1 MYITSPEPLR
11 RLCAQAQTEGR
22 LAIDLEFIRENTY
35 APQLALIQIAV
46 SDACAIVDPLS
57 VDDLSPLVETLTAPG
72 VLKVLHAAGQDVEV
86 LHWHTGSLAEPI
98 FDTQIAASMVGLGEQ
113 LSYGR
118 LVDILLGVSLT
129 KGESYSDWLRRPL
142 LPSQTQYA
150 LDDVRYLLPLHDRLA
165 KRLDGMGRAA
175 WAADECRKFTDPA
188 LYERDPRTLYR
199 RIRNGKS
206 LSPQGLATLRE
217 LAAWRDEEAQR
228 RNRPHGRV
236 LSNEILVDLARRAPQ
251 THADLQRLRG
261 LPQRELER
269 SADALLAAVQR
280 GLAVPEADQ
289 PQAENRDHRLTPSEE
304 LTVKFLDASLKA
316 LCQREKLP
324 PSFIANRSDLETL
337 VRRYRKGRLATEGSP
352 VLEGWR
358 GELVGKDLLAVLEG
372 RLSLHLHPKTGKVT
386 FTARHRRAQSPP
398 PAAGARERGQVVRP
412 ASDV

>member
-1 MYITSPEPLR
+1 MYIESSELLR
-11 RLCAQAQTEGR
+11 RLCAQARTEGR

-35 APQLALIQIAV
+35 VPQLALIQIAV
-46 SDACAIVDPLS
+46 RDACAIVDPLT
-57 VDDLSPLVETLTAPG
+57 VDDLSPLIEVLTDTD

-86 LHWHTGSLAEPI
+86 LHWHTGMLTQPI

-118 LVDILLGVSLT
+118 LVDALLSVSLT

-142 LPSQTQYA
+142 LPSQTKYA
-150 LDDVRYLLPLHDRLA
+150 LDDVRYLLPMHDQLS
-165 KRLDGMGRAA
+165 KRLNAMGRAA
-175 WAADECRKFTDPA
+175 WAADECRKYTDPA

-199 RIRNGKS
+199 RIRNGKN
-206 LSPQGLATLRE
+206 LSPQGLALLRE
-217 LAAWRDEEAQR
+217 LAAWRDDEARQ

-251 THADLQRLRG
+251 TRDDLQRLRG

-269 SADALLAAVQR
+269 SADALLMTVQR
-280 GLAVPEADQ
+280 GLEVPEADQ
-289 PQAENRDHRLTPSEE
+289 PQPENRDHRLTPSEE

-324 PSFIANRSDLETL
+324 ASFIANRNDLETL
-337 VRRYRKGRLATEGSP
+337 VRRYRKDRLPTEGSP

-358 GELVGKDLLAVLEG
+358 GELVGRELLAVLEG

-386 FTARHRRAQSPP
+386 FTARHCR
-398 PAAGARERGQVVRP
+398 
-412 ASDV
+412 

>member
-1 MYITSPEPLR
+1 MYIESSEPLR
-11 RLCAQAQTEGR
+11 RLCAQARTEGR

-35 APQLALIQIAV
+35 VPQLALIQIAV
-46 SDACAIVDPLS
+46 RDTCAIVDPLT
-57 VDDLSPLVETLTAPG
+57 VDDLSPLIEVLTDTD

-86 LHWHTGSLAEPI
+86 LHWHTGMLTQPI

-118 LVDILLGVSLT
+118 LVDALLSVSLT

-142 LPSQTQYA
+142 LPSQTKYA
-150 LDDVRYLLPLHDRLA
+150 LDDVRYLLPMHDQLSKHLNA
-165 KRLDGMGRAA
+165 MGRAA
-175 WAADECRKFTDPA
+175 WAAAECRKYTDPA

-199 RIRNGKS
+199 RIRNGKN
-206 LSPQGLATLRE
+206 LSPQGLALLRE
-217 LAAWRDEEAQR
+217 LAAWRDDEARQ

-251 THADLQRLRG
+251 TRDDLQRLRG

-269 SADALLAAVQR
+269 SADALLMTVQR
-280 GLAVPEADQ
+280 GLEVPEADQ
-289 PQAENRDHRLTPSEE
+289 PQPENRDHRLTPSEE

-324 PSFIANRSDLETL
+324 ASFIANRNDLETL
-337 VRRYRKGRLATEGSP
+337 VRRYRKDRLPTEGSP

-358 GELVGKDLLAVLEG
+358 GELVGRELLAVLEG

-386 FTARHRRAQSPP
+386 FTARHCR
-398 PAAGARERGQVVRP
+398 
-412 ASDV
+412 

>member
-1 MYITSPEPLR
+1 MYIESPEPLH
-11 RLCAQAQTEGR
+11 RLCAQARTEER

-46 SDACAIVDPLS
+46 RDTCAIVDPLT
-57 VDDLSPLVETLTAPG
+57 VDDLSPLVEVLTDTG

-86 LHWHTGSLAEPI
+86 LHWHTGKLAGPV
-98 FDTQIAASMVGLGEQ
+98 FDTQIAASMAGLGEQ

-118 LVDILLGVSLT
+118 LVDALLDVSLT

-142 LPSQTQYA
+142 LPSQTKYA
-150 LDDVRYLLPLHDRLA
+150 LDDVRYLLPMHDRLS
-165 KRLDGMGRAA
+165 KRLNAMGRAA

-199 RIRNGKS
+199 RIRNGKN
-206 LSPQGLATLRE
+206 LSPQGLAILRE
-217 LAAWRDEEAQR
+217 LAAWRDEEARQ

-251 THADLQRLRG
+251 TRDDLQRLRG

-269 SADALLAAVQR
+269 STDAILAAVQR

-289 PQAENRDHRLTPSEE
+289 PQPENRDHRLTPSEE

-324 PSFIANRSDLETL
+324 ASFIANRNDLETL
-337 VRRYRKGRLATEGSP
+337 VRRYRKDRLPTEGSP

-358 GELVGKDLLAVLEG
+358 GELVGRELLAVLEG
-372 RLSLHLHPKTGKVT
+372 QLSLYLHPKTGKIT
-386 FTARHRRAQSPP
+386 FTDRHRHARA
-398 PAAGARERGQVVRP
+398 
-412 ASDV
+412 

>member
-1 MYITSPEPLR
+1 MYIESSEPLR
-11 RLCAQAQTEGR
+11 RLCAQARTEGR

-35 APQLALIQIAV
+35 VPQLALVQIAV
-46 SDACAIVDPLS
+46 RDTCAIVDPLT
-57 VDDLSPLVETLTAPG
+57 VDDLSPLMEVLTDTD

-86 LHWHTGSLAEPI
+86 LHWHTGMLAQPI

-118 LVDILLGVSLT
+118 LVDALLSVSLT

-142 LPSQTQYA
+142 LPSQTKYA
-150 LDDVRYLLPLHDRLA
+150 LDDVRYLLPMHDQLS
-165 KRLDGMGRAA
+165 KRLNAMGRAA
-175 WAADECRKFTDPA
+175 WAADECRKYTDPA

-199 RIRNGKS
+199 RIRNGKN
-206 LSPQGLATLRE
+206 LSPQGLAILRE
-217 LAAWRDEEAQR
+217 LAAWRDDEARQ

-251 THADLQRLRG
+251 TRNDLQRLRG

-269 SADALLAAVQR
+269 SADALLMTVQR
-280 GLAVPEADQ
+280 GFEVPEADQ
-289 PQAENRDHRLTPSEE
+289 PQPENRDHRLTPSEE

-324 PSFIANRSDLETL
+324 ASFIANRNDLETL
-337 VRRYRKGRLATEGSP
+337 VRRYRKDRLPTEGSP

-358 GELVGKDLLAVLEG
+358 GELVGRELLAVLEG

-386 FTARHRRAQSPP
+386 FTARHCR
-398 PAAGARERGQVVRP
+398 
-412 ASDV
+412 

>member
-35 APQLALIQIAV
+35 VPQLALVQIAV
-46 SDACAIVDPLS
+46 SDTCAIVDPLA
-57 VDDLSPLVETLTAPG
+57 VDDLSPLVEVLTDPG
-72 VLKVLHAAGQDVEV
+72 IFKVLHAAGQDVEV
-86 LHWHTGSLAEPI
+86 LHWHTGRLAEPV
-98 FDTQIAASMVGLGEQ
+98 FDTQIAAALVGLGEQ

-118 LVDILLGVSLT
+118 LVDLLLGVSLT

-150 LDDVRYLLPLHDRLA
+150 LDDVRYLLPMHDRLS
-165 KRLDGMGRAA
+165 KRLDGMGRTA

-206 LSPQGLATLRE
+206 LSPQGLAVLRE

-236 LSNEILVDLARRAPQ
+236 LSNEILADLARRAPQ
-251 THADLQRLRG
+251 TRADLQRLRG

-269 SADALLAAVQR
+269 STDAILAAVQR
-280 GLAVPEADQ
+280 GLDVPDADQ
-289 PQAENRDHRLTPSEE
+289 PQPETQNHRLAPSEE

-324 PSFIANRSDLETL
+324 PSFIANRNDLETL
-337 VRRYRKGRLATEGSP
+337 VRRYRKGRLAIEGSP

-386 FTARHRRAQSPP
+386 FSPLPP
-398 PAAGARERGQVVRP
+398 PRGRVRERGHVVRP

>member
-1 MYITSPEPLR
+1 MYIESSELLR
-11 RLCAQAQTEGR
+11 RLCAQARTEGR

-35 APQLALIQIAV
+35 VPQLALIQIAV
-46 SDACAIVDPLS
+46 RDACAIVDPLT
-57 VDDLSPLVETLTAPG
+57 VDDLSPLIEVLTDTD

-86 LHWHTGSLAEPI
+86 LHWHTGMLTQPI

-118 LVDILLGVSLT
+118 LVDALLSVSLT

-142 LPSQTQYA
+142 LPSQTKYA
-150 LDDVRYLLPLHDRLA
+150 LDDVRYLLPMHDQLS
-165 KRLDGMGRAA
+165 KRLNAMGRAA
-175 WAADECRKFTDPA
+175 WAADECRKYTDPA

-199 RIRNGKS
+199 RIRNGKN
-206 LSPQGLATLRE
+206 LPPQGLALLRE
-217 LAAWRDEEAQR
+217 LAAWRDDEARQ

-251 THADLQRLRG
+251 TRDDLQRLRG

-269 SADALLAAVQR
+269 SADALLMAVQR
-280 GLAVPEADQ
+280 GLEVPEADQ
-289 PQAENRDHRLTPSEE
+289 PQPENRDHRLTPSEE

-324 PSFIANRSDLETL
+324 ASFIANRNDLETL
-337 VRRYRKGRLATEGSP
+337 VRRYRKDRLPTEGSP

-358 GELVGKDLLAVLEG
+358 GELVGRELLAVLEG

-386 FTARHRRAQSPP
+386 FTARHCR
-398 PAAGARERGQVVRP
+398 
-412 ASDV
+412 

>member
-1 MYITSPEPLR
+1 MYIESSEPLR

-35 APQLALIQIAV
+35 VPQLALIQVAV
-46 SDACAIVDPLS
+46 SDTCAIVDPLT
-57 VDDLSPLVETLTAPG
+57 VDDLSPLVEVLTAPG

-86 LHWHTGSLAEPI
+86 LHWHTGRLAEPI
-98 FDTQIAASMVGLGEQ
+98 FDTQVAASLVGLGEQ

-118 LVDILLGVSLT
+118 LVDNLLGVSLA

-142 LPSQTQYA
+142 LPSQTKYA
-150 LDDVRYLLPLHDRLA
+150 LDDVRYLLSMHDRLG
-165 KRLDGMGRAA
+165 KRLDAMGRAA
-175 WAADECRKFTDPA
+175 WAAGECRKFSDPA

-199 RIRNGKS
+199 RIRNGKN
-206 LSPQGLATLRE
+206 LSPQGLAVLRE
-217 LAAWRDEEAQR
+217 LAAWRDAEAQQ

-236 LSNEILVDLARRAPQ
+236 LSNEILADLARRAPQ
-251 THADLQRLRG
+251 TRADLQRLRG

-269 SADALLAAVQR
+269 STDAILAAVQR
-280 GLAVPEADQ
+280 GLDVPEAEQ
-289 PQAENRDHRLTPSEE
+289 PQPENQNHRLTPAEE

-324 PSFIANRSDLETL
+324 ASFVANRHDLETL
-337 VRRYRKGRLATEGSP
+337 VRRYRKDRLDAEGSP

-358 GELVGKDLLAVLEG
+358 GELVGQDLLAILEG

-386 FTARHRRAQSPP
+386 FTDRPCRART
-398 PAAGARERGQVVRP
+398 
-412 ASDV
+412 

>member
-1 MYITSPEPLR
+1 MYIRSPEPLR

-46 SDACAIVDPLS
+46 SDTCAIVDPLS
-57 VDDLSPLVETLTAPG
+57 VDDLSPLVEVLTDAG

-86 LHWHTGSLAEPI
+86 LHWHTGRLAKPI

-118 LVDILLGVSLT
+118 LVDALLGVSLT

-142 LPSQTQYA
+142 LPSQTKYA
-150 LDDVRYLLPLHDRLA
+150 LDDVRYLLPIHDRLS
-165 KRLDGMGRAA
+165 KRLDTMGRTA
-175 WAADECRKFTDPA
+175 WVADECRKFTEPA
-188 LYERDPRTLYR
+188 QYERDPRTLYR

-206 LSPQGLATLRE
+206 LSPQGLAILRE
-217 LAAWRDEEAQR
+217 LAAWRDDEARQ

-251 THADLQRLRG
+251 TPADLQRLRG

-269 SADALLAAVQR
+269 SAGTILAAVQR
-280 GLAVPEADQ
+280 GLEVPEADHPQ
-289 PQAENRDHRLTPSEE
+289 PESQNHRLTPTEE

-324 PSFIANRSDLETL
+324 PSFIANRNDLETL
-337 VRRYRKGRLATEGSP
+337 VRRYRKDRLATEGSP

-386 FTARHRRAQSPP
+386 FTARTARHRRAQSPP
-398 PAAGARERGQVVRP
+398 LSAGEG
-412 ASDV
+412 

>member
-1 MYITSPEPLR
+1 MYIESSELLR
-11 RLCAQAQTEGR
+11 RLCAQARTEGR

-35 APQLALIQIAV
+35 VPQLALIQIAV
-46 SDACAIVDPLS
+46 RDTCAIVDPLT
-57 VDDLSPLVETLTAPG
+57 VDDLSPLIEVLTDTD

-86 LHWHTGSLAEPI
+86 LHWHTGMLTQPI

-118 LVDILLGVSLT
+118 LVDALLSVSLT

-142 LPSQTQYA
+142 LPSQTKYA
-150 LDDVRYLLPLHDRLA
+150 LDDVRYLLPMHDQLS
-165 KRLDGMGRAA
+165 KRLNAMGRAA
-175 WAADECRKFTDPA
+175 WAADECRKYTDPA

-199 RIRNGKS
+199 RIRNGKN
-206 LSPQGLATLRE
+206 LSPQGLAILRE
-217 LAAWRDEEAQR
+217 LAAWRDDEARQ

-251 THADLQRLRG
+251 TRDDLQRLRG

-269 SADALLAAVQR
+269 SADALLMTVQR
-280 GLAVPEADQ
+280 GFEVPEADQ
-289 PQAENRDHRLTPSEE
+289 PQPENRDHRLTPSEE

-324 PSFIANRSDLETL
+324 ASFIANRNDLETL
-337 VRRYRKGRLATEGSP
+337 VRRYRKDRLPTEGSP
-352 VLEGWR
+352 VLAGWR
-358 GELVGKDLLAVLEG
+358 GELVGRELLAVLEG

-386 FTARHRRAQSPP
+386 FTARHCR
-398 PAAGARERGQVVRP
+398 
-412 ASDV
+412 

>member
-1 MYITSPEPLR
+1 MYIESSEPLR
-11 RLCAQAQTEGR
+11 RLCAQARTEGR

-35 APQLALIQIAV
+35 VPQLALIQIAV
-46 SDACAIVDPLS
+46 RDTCAIVDPLT
-57 VDDLSPLVETLTAPG
+57 VDDLSPLIEVLTDTD

-86 LHWHTGSLAEPI
+86 LHWHTGMLTQPI

-118 LVDILLGVSLT
+118 LVDALLSVSLT

-142 LPSQTQYA
+142 LPSQTKYA
-150 LDDVRYLLPLHDRLA
+150 LDDVRYLLPMHDQLS
-165 KRLDGMGRAA
+165 KRLNAMGRAA
-175 WAADECRKFTDPA
+175 WAAAECRKYTDPA
-188 LYERDPRTLYR
+188 LYERNPRTLYR
-199 RIRNGKS
+199 RIRNGKN
-206 LSPQGLATLRE
+206 LSPQGLAILRE
-217 LAAWRDEEAQR
+217 LAAWRDDEARQ

-251 THADLQRLRG
+251 TRDDLQRLRG

-269 SADALLAAVQR
+269 SADALLMTVQR
-280 GLAVPEADQ
+280 GLEVPEADQ
-289 PQAENRDHRLTPSEE
+289 PQPENRDHRLTPSEE

-324 PSFIANRSDLETL
+324 ASFIANRNDLETL
-337 VRRYRKGRLATEGSP
+337 VRRYRKDRLPTEGSP

-358 GELVGKDLLAVLEG
+358 GELVGRELLAVLEG

-386 FTARHRRAQSPP
+386 FTARHCR
-398 PAAGARERGQVVRP
+398 
-412 ASDV
+412 

>member
-46 SDACAIVDPLS
+46 GDTCAIVDPLS
-57 VDDLSPLVETLTAPG
+57 VDDLSPLVEALTTPG

-251 THADLQRLRG
+251 TRADLQRLRG

-289 PQAENRDHRLTPSEE
+289 PQPENRDHRLTPSEE

-324 PSFIANRSDLETL
+324 PSFIANRNDLETL
-337 VRRYRKGRLATEGSP
+337 VRRYRKNRLAAEGSP

-372 RLSLHLHPKTGKVT
+372 RLSLHLHPRTGKVT
-386 FTARHRRAQSPP
+386 FTTRHRRAQSPP

>member
-1 MYITSPEPLR
+1 MYIETSEPLR
-11 RLCAQAQTEGR
+11 RLCAQARTEGR

-46 SDACAIVDPLS
+46 SDTCAIVDPLT
-57 VDDLSPLVETLTAPG
+57 VDDLSPLVEVLTDTD

-86 LHWHTGSLAEPI
+86 LHWHTGKLAGPI

-118 LVDILLGVSLT
+118 LVDALLGVSLT

-142 LPSQTQYA
+142 LPSQTKYA
-150 LDDVRYLLPLHDRLA
+150 LDDVRYLLPMHDRLS
-165 KRLDGMGRAA
+165 KRLDAMGRAA
-175 WAADECRKFTDPA
+175 WAAAECRKFTDPA

-199 RIRNGKS
+199 RIRNGKN
-206 LSPQGLATLRE
+206 LSSQGLAILRE
-217 LAAWRDEEAQR
+217 LAAWRDDEARQ

-251 THADLQRLRG
+251 TRDDLQRLRG

-269 SADALLAAVQR
+269 STDALLTVVQR
-280 GLAVPEADQ
+280 GLEVPEADQ
-289 PQAENRDHRLTPSEE
+289 PQSENRDHRLTPSEE

-324 PSFIANRSDLETL
+324 ASFIANRNDLETL
-337 VRRYRKGRLATEGSP
+337 VRRYRKDRLPTEGSP

-358 GELVGKDLLAVLEG
+358 GEMVGRELLAVLEG

-386 FTARHRRAQSPP
+386 FTARHCR
-398 PAAGARERGQVVRP
+398 
-412 ASDV
+412 

>member
-1 MYITSPEPLR
+1 MYIESSEPLR
-11 RLCAQAQTEGR
+11 RLCAQARTEGR

-46 SDACAIVDPLS
+46 RDTCAIVDPLT
-57 VDDLSPLVETLTAPG
+57 VDDLSPLVEVLTNTD

-86 LHWHTGSLAEPI
+86 LHWHTGKLTQPI
-98 FDTQIAASMVGLGEQ
+98 FDTQIAASIAGLGEQ

-118 LVDILLGVSLT
+118 LVDALLGVSLT

-142 LPSQTQYA
+142 LPAQIKYA
-150 LDDVRYLLPLHDRLA
+150 LDDVRYLLPMHDRLS
-165 KRLDGMGRAA
+165 KRLDTMGRAA
-175 WAADECRKFTDPA
+175 WAADECRKFTAPA

-199 RIRNGKS
+199 RIRNGKNLPS
-206 LSPQGLATLRE
+206 QGLAILRE
-217 LAAWRDEEAQR
+217 LAAWRDDEARQ
-228 RNRPHGRV
+228 RNRPAGRV

-251 THADLQRLRG
+251 TRDDLQRLRG

-269 SADALLAAVQR
+269 SADALLTVVQR
-280 GLAVPEADQ
+280 GLEVPEEDQ
-289 PQAENRDHRLTPSEE
+289 PQPENRDHRLTPSEE
-304 LTVKFLDASLKA
+304 LIVKFLDTSLKA

-324 PSFIANRSDLETL
+324 ASFIANRNDLETL
-337 VRRYRKGRLATEGSP
+337 VRRYRKDRLPTEGSL

-358 GELVGKDLLAVLEG
+358 GELVGRELLAVLEG

-386 FTARHRRAQSPP
+386 FTARHRRQGGRDKACQP
-398 PAAGARERGQVVRP
+398 RTIEP